1 MDPARMN
8 ISTCADSAYYLPCFC
23 RYFRGNRLKIVTF
36 TVASVNWWPLSVAFH
51 QGYLAVVVHWMF
63 SVFLHWFDTVT
74 IGCGERHPACEK
86 FAPAIPPP
94 KKKIIWA
101 TFGGPVITGKISK
114 TENRKGRKCSAL
126 SDRRLLDRFDG
137 DSCWCCRFATTS
149 KRAPATTA
157 SSTSIARRESFVP
170 WCRLTE
176 KSKTSITSP

>member
-23 RYFRGNRLKIVTF
+23 RYFRGNRLKIIMF

-63 SVFLHWFDTVT
+63 SVFLHRFDTVT

-86 FAPAIPPP
+86 FPPAIPPQ
-94 KKKIIWA
+94 KKNYLGDLWGTRHHRKN
-101 TFGGPVITGKISK
+101 KQ
-114 TENRKGRKCSAL
+114 NRKPKSRKCSAL